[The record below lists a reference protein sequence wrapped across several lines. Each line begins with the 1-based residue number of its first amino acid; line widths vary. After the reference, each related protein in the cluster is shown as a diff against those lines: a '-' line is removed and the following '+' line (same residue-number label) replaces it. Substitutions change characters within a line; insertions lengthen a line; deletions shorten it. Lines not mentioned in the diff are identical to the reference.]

1 MSVSRNWILTEDE
14 YLARQRSGDFPKDLR
29 YEEFVEIRK
38 EQLRRVAEVRAA
50 MHPLDREVLER
61 HEARRRREVE
71 RRAA

>member
-1 MSVSRNWILTEDE
+1 MSVSSNWILDEEE
-14 YLARQRSGDFPKDLR
+14 YLARQKNGDFPHDLS

-38 EQLRRVAEVRAA
+38 EQQRRVAEVRAA

-61 HEARRRREVE
+61 HEARRRREAE